1 MKKTNID
8 YIIYIQS
15 GDVYIMDKIII
26 SEMIKKLRESYHLS
40 QDELGEKMN
49 VSGKTIHSWEK
60 GRTEPNMGKVQM
72 LADFFGVSTDTMIY
86 GYKNDNANRM
96 DIIFND
102 YFPLKYASNLSAGS
116 LDEILES
123 DPDSVVYVPIR
134 FQSIKNHIYA
144 FKVNGTSMN
153 NIIADGSIVI
163 ADTDIDKNQIK
174 DGTIVVALVDGLA
187 TIKRLYQ
194 NSNQITL
201 MPDSTDKSH
210 KPIMIDP
217 TITTVTILG
226 KVIWHMNPD
235 DIFKLY

>member
-1 MKKTNID
+1 
-8 YIIYIQS
+8 
-15 GDVYIMDKIII
+15 MDKIII